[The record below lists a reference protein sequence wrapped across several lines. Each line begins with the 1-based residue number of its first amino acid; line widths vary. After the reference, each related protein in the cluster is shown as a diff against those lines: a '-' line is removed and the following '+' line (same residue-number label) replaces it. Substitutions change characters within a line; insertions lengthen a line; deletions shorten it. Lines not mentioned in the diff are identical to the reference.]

1 MLLAP
6 NMNIIGEQTLL
17 FLVAVIFNSMTRV
30 THEKYARFVGG
41 REILALFSLFEA
53 RRENI

>member
-6 NMNIIGEQTLL
+6 NMNMIGEQTLL
-17 FLVAVIFNSMTRV
+17 FLVAVIFNSITRV

-41 REILALFSLFEA
+41 HEILALFSLFEA